1 MGNKMDLAQPLKTD
15 QMESLLKLLT
25 YVVLDKQD
33 GIGMLESIKKNTKL
47 RDYLFGHW
55 DLFGASRDMMSVK
68 DQAVLA

>member
-1 MGNKMDLAQPLKTD
+1 MIEQIMGNKMELSQPLKTE
-15 QMESLLKLLT
+15 QMESLLKLLV

-33 GIGMLESIKKNTKL
+33 GVGMLESIKKNTKL

-68 DQAVLA
+68 D

>member
-1 MGNKMDLAQPLKTD
+1 MIEQIMGKKMELSQPLKTE
-15 QMESLLKLLT
+15 QMESLLKLLV

-33 GIGMLESIKKNTKL
+33 GVGMLESIKKNTKL

-68 DQAVLA
+68 D